1 MKLTEKKLNVK
12 SIILITLIL
21 PVLVIGLSSAAI
33 IITARSVQPQ
43 DTLDMKLLTKSEQ
56 ILPETNEEA
65 LSVLDSSLSLSARSG
80 ILRYEKITAAEITEI
95 VSSNASLQKV
105 LSFMKGSFT
114 SDMTSDSEDITV
126 KYGEDTSTLTSIL
139 PGSTPDSFTSS
150 FSEDILNATLCY
162 EKAFS
167 NMFFTKE
174 DTDAI
179 KLFIKE
185 NETVFSAINEK
196 LTPGEV
202 KFIFSADTKNEHI
215 LSLELQRSY
224 TYSAHIAFKNTLS
237 SIGSSEISIVFTFK
251 DSYSFSY
258 AGIDIGEDIM
268 TLSEDGYDTLTVT
281 PFVESDIG
289 NDEFSLTFI
298 SSDESIATVDE
309 NGQVTAIRESTA
321 PVKIT
326 IVLDYL
332 GRKFSDSCLVYVVTP
347 VEKVTLSETEI
358 TLKAGES
365 HSLNATAG
373 PDDATIK
380 AVNFIT
386 DDESILTASKSGEIK
401 ALKPGTAKVYAY
413 SEQGLICSYCTVTV
427 TE

>member
-1 MKLTEKKLNVK
+1 MER
-12 SIILITLIL
+12 
-21 PVLVIGLSSAAI
+21 AA
-33 IITARSVQPQ
+33 
-43 DTLDMKLLTKSEQ
+43 
-56 ILPETNEEA
+56 
-65 LSVLDSSLSLSARSG
+65 G
-80 ILRYEKITAAEITEI
+80 
-95 VSSNASLQKV
+95 VSDQHCA
-105 LSFMKGSFT
+105 G
-114 SDMTSDSEDITV
+114 
-126 KYGEDTSTLTSIL
+126 
-139 PGSTPDSFTSS
+139 
-150 FSEDILNATLCY
+150 
-162 EKAFS
+162 
-167 NMFFTKE
+167 
-174 DTDAI
+174 TDAI